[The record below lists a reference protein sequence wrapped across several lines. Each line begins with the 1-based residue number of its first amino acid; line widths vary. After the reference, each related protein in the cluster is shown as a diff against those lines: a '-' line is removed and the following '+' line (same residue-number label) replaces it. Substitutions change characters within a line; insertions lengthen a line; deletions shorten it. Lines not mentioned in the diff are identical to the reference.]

1 MAISTPGVGGGTP
14 DFKLQGLS
22 KDFWGELKFSIS
34 GPLGGS
40 KSFASILFVFFWVG
54 ILSDSPTK
62 SGPLDFG
69 TKNNFTSFFVREKG
83 LAYI

>member
-40 KSFASILFVFFWVG
+40 KSFASSLFGFFFVG
-54 ILSDSPTK
+54 ILMFVSSLQGMFMAWK
-62 SGPLDFG
+62 FG
-69 TKNNFTSFFVREKG
+69 MGFVRD
-83 LAYI
+83 